1 MLPQPYNILNQNSE
15 LHLLLIKKKKEEA
28 IPQSVFTA
36 LGMRQK
42 AEGLSLICK

>member
-15 LHLLLIKKKKEEA
+15 LHLLLIKKKEEA